1 MASRNLDDC
10 IYQLKVFTNILIP
23 RAKLELTLTVFVVCV
38 MRLYQEQEALYAQG
52 RMNIY
57 EVNLLRQKASMQPLP
72 SHLNNKVTWTLDSKH
87 VVRLDDKRIDNDKSR
102 AIDYGLLDKYGN
114 YRGDMKAD
122 INEDN
127 ISDYKQLGELGMKI
141 AVELDYPIIWGG
153 DLNSRFKGK
162 DPSHFEWMI

>member
-1 MASRNLDDC
+1 MSSRNLDDA
-10 IYQLKVFTNILIP
+10 IYQLKDFTNILIP
-23 RAKLELTLTVFVVCV
+23 RAKLELSLIVFVVSV
-38 MRLYQEQEALYAQG
+38 MRLYQEQEALFAQG

-57 EVNLLRQKASMQPLP
+57 EVNLLRQKAGMQPLAA
-72 SHLNNKVTWTLDSKH
+72 HLNNKVTWTLDSKH

-102 AIDYGLLDKYGN
+102 AIDYGLLDKFGN

-127 ISDYKQLGELGMKI
+127 ISDYKQLGDLGMKI
-141 AVELDYPIIWGG
+141 AIERDYPIVWGG
-153 DLNSRFKGK
+153 DPNSRFKGK

>member
-1 MASRNLDDC
+1 
-10 IYQLKVFTNILIP
+10 
-23 RAKLELTLTVFVVCV
+23 
-38 MRLYQEQEALYAQG
+38 
-52 RMNIY
+52 
-57 EVNLLRQKASMQPLP
+57 MQPLAA
-72 SHLNNKVTWTLDSKH
+72 HLNNKVTWTLDSKH

-122 INEDN
+122 INGDN

-141 AVELDYPIIWGG
+141 AIELDYPIIWGG
-153 DLNSRFKGK
+153 DPSSRFKGK

>member
-1 MASRNLDDC
+1 MSSRSLDDC

-38 MRLYQEQEALYAQG
+38 MRLYQEQEALFAQG

-57 EVNLLRQKASMQPLP
+57 EVNLLRQKAGMQPLAA
-72 SHLNNKVTWTLDSKH
+72 HLNNIVTWTLDSKH
-87 VVRLDDKRIDNDKSR
+87 VIRLEDKRIDNDKSR
-102 AIDYGLLDKYGN
+102 AVDYGLLDKFGN

-122 INEDN
+122 VNEDN
-127 ISDYKQLGELGMKI
+127 ISDYKQLGDLGMKI
-141 AVELDYPIIWGG
+141 SIELNYPIVWGG
-153 DLNSRFKGK
+153 DPNSRFKGK